1 MRQTTWQRLRSFK
14 QDCLSLIKS
23 FGIKD
28 LSIQK
33 WGLESSKKYMNEMQ
47 INYVSRYLKL
57 VEAHSVQ
64 LLSISQVVVWL
75 SLLLLRQVSIPS
87 LALCGGWGSQTWN
100 KNKNKLIINS
110 RNQNIIENKTK
121 KPFSQQGD
129 KNYDINGTH
138 KSVIIRRQELWQNSN
153 IHLMTPD
160 RLMTPDDSQI
170 SMFRKRMK

>member
-1 MRQTTWQRLRSFK
+1 
-14 QDCLSLIKS
+14 
-23 FGIKD
+23 
-28 LSIQK
+28 
-33 WGLESSKKYMNEMQ
+33 MNEMQ

-138 KSVIIRRQELWQNSN
+138 KSVIIRWQELWQNN
-153 IHLMTPD
+153 DIQTYYLMTPD
-160 RLMTPDDSQI
+160 RLMTPNWLPNMYQYLERESSKLKHGKQTNKFI
-170 SMFRKRMK
+170 KT

>member
-1 MRQTTWQRLRSFK
+1 M
-14 QDCLSLIKS
+14 
-23 FGIKD
+23 
-28 LSIQK
+28 
-33 WGLESSKKYMNEMQ
+33 GLESYKKYMNEMQ

-160 RLMTPDDSQI
+160 RLMTPDDSRWLLMTPDDSQI